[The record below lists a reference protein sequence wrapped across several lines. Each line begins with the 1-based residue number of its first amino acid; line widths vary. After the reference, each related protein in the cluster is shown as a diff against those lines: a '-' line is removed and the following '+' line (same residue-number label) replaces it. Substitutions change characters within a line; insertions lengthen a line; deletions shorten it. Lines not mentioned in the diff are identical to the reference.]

1 MECGVWSAEIGMTG
15 QSTNTGKLIEAVRK
29 KRIGVLSGGL
39 SSEREV
45 SLKTGGAVLEALLG
59 RGFDAVRLDAGPDL
73 AAGLREERI
82 DVVFNALHGRFG
94 EDGTVQGLLE
104 MMGIPYTGSG
114 VLASA
119 LGMDKIMSKKVFAF
133 HGIPLAPYRVVTE
146 AEAESA
152 EPSWFPF
159 GFPVAVKP
167 ARQGSSIGVSLVET
181 WDGLAPALRQ
191 ALVYDPEAIVEAYIR
206 GREVQ
211 VAVLGPRALG
221 AIEIVPHR
229 AFYDYQ
235 AKYEGASEHVFPAR
249 LSPEQTR
256 VVHDLALA
264 AHRAL
269 DCRVYSRVDL
279 IVDADGRPF
288 VLEVNTLPGMTDQS
302 LFPEIA
308 RGAGISF
315 GELVETILLLSILPR
330 EAREARMSAGE
341 EDAVESILRAA
352 RGKGG
357 R

>member
-1 MECGVWSAEIGMTG
+1 MREDLS
-15 QSTNTGKLIEAVRK
+15 RK
-29 KRIGVLSGGL
+29 KIGVLLGGL

-45 SLKTGGAVLEALLG
+45 SLKTGGAVLGALLD

-73 AAGLREERI
+73 AAGLRAEGIE
-82 DVVFNALHGRFG
+82 VVFNALHGRFG

-104 MMGIPYTGSG
+104 VMGIPYTGSG

-119 LGMDKIMSKKVFAF
+119 LGMDKVMSKKVFAF

-146 AEAESA
+146 PEAA
-152 EPSWFPF
+152 GALPSWFPF
-159 GFPVAVKP
+159 GFPVVVKP

-191 ALVYDPEAIVEAYIR
+191 ALVYDTEAIVEAYVR

-211 VAVLGPRALG
+211 VAILGTRALG

-235 AKYEGASEHVFPAR
+235 AKYEGASEHVYPAR
-249 LSPEQTR
+249 LSPETTR
-256 VVHDLALA
+256 IVHDLALA

-288 VLEVNTLPGMTDQS
+288 VLEVNTLPGMTDRS

-315 GELVETILLLSILPR
+315 GELVEAILLLSVLPR
-330 EAREARMSAGE
+330 EAQEAREARTTIGG

-352 RGKGG
+352 RGKTG